1 MGCVL
6 ISSSSPLLPSSQES
20 TYTLFVQLMPIIL
33 LIVLSLASSLFV
45 QDSPYSLQQSDK
57 YSQRRVTTRLGTV
70 YYVKPDFLKDYK
82 GSLRQIERNVEED
95 WIGNLRATC
104 LKERTMKENMLWR
117 ARQYND
123 ANMFEKAKNQKT
135 PSCEKLNNLYA
146 N

>member
-1 MGCVL
+1 
-6 ISSSSPLLPSSQES
+6 
-20 TYTLFVQLMPIIL
+20 MPILL

-57 YSQRRVTTRLGTV
+57 YSNRRVTQRLGTV

-123 ANMFEKAKNQKT
+123 AGMFERAKNHKT
-135 PSCEKLNNLYA
+135 PSCDKLNNLYA